1 MTARSDAQ
9 QRHERV
15 IMMVLEV
22 DADTCTNTYGS
33 APCTAAAGAGNECY
47 NTYATC
53 QDKAN
58 FTRGVK
64 TDKFC
69 SRGQVVPGE
78 TVRPYIADNAAVTPT
93 EIQPGKGLAMRS
105 QTSIKLVDEPCPDH
119 LEDPYAATRATPAQ
133 GTFWARYR
141 ARNPNLVGRPAR
153 VRRGYVVQPFTW
165 DTFQT
170 ELFVI
175 DAVRGPDTDGSVTLV
190 LSDPLKIADRNM
202 LPAAT
207 DGALVAD
214 LPAVADAGT
223 AQAGG
228 ASTITLRTDASAVDD
243 AYNGFEVYIDSGVG
257 AGQRRVISDY
267 VGATRVATVSVV
279 WDVQPTSASSY
290 VVSPLSLTLTAGK
303 GSQYA
308 DPVADN
314 SQGLNPQD
322 MTAGLLLTGNT
333 LSYGTS
339 TGTARA
345 KLSAGRGKYYWEVEV
360 GLGTVGSIQIGVG
373 SALANLNTVPISP
386 DVNVCVYIYLGAIV
400 AGGVT
405 VQTIDPLDA
414 GVVVGIALDADNGQI
429 TFYRDGVLQGVPQA
443 LPAGPWFPLLEIHA
457 DTSSGTAYFRR
468 SQFRYAV
475 PSGYDAWS
483 DVFSVR
489 IGDEVIEYTAKSGDV
504 LSWPDGTYR
513 GQWGTVREDHDAEDA
528 VQLCRAWISKR
539 PWEVLRDLHT
549 ESGISATYLDTTGWQ
564 AQDTDWLNGSEITA
578 ILTEPEKASALIAEL
593 LQDVNAI
600 EWWDPVAQKARMLVN
615 QPLQAGAITELT
627 EAQLMEGSVKV
638 ERQDAERITQA
649 AMYYGLRSATAE
661 RDQAKNYAAAAI
673 NIDVD
678 AQSAVEY
685 GDTRPSVS
693 KSRWLGAANATFVRQ
708 TVARRVARLRDA
720 PYKQTFRLDPRDEVA
735 LGNLVTLT
743 HRALTDATGAPKA
756 VRARVVRMADKGT
769 HFEGTALTIGYGGL
783 RYGLIAPNGLPNYGS
798 ASEAQRAYA
807 FICNS
812 SGLMGNGDDGYRI
825 I

>member
-1 MTARSDAQ
+1 
-9 QRHERV
+9 
-15 IMMVLEV
+15 
-22 DADTCTNTYGS
+22 
-33 APCTAAAGAGNECY
+33 
-47 NTYATC
+47 
-53 QDKAN
+53 
-58 FTRGVK
+58 
-64 TDKFC
+64 
-69 SRGQVVPGE
+69 
-78 TVRPYIADNAAVTPT
+78 
-93 EIQPGKGLAMRS
+93 MRS

-133 GTFWARYR
+133 GTFWARYL

-153 VRRGYVVQPFTW
+153 VRRGYVVQPFSW

-228 ASTITLRTDASAVDD
+228 ASTITLRTGASAVDS
-243 AYNGFEVYIDSGVG
+243 AYNGHEVLITSGVG
-257 AGQRRVISDY
+257 SGQRRVISGY
-267 VGATRVATVSVV
+267 VGATRVATVSVA
-279 WDVQPTSASSY
+279 WAVQPTNASTY
-290 VVSPLSLTLTAGK
+290 EVAPLSLNVGTDKGAQYPDPATSGK
-303 GSQYA
+303 PEY
-308 DPVADN
+308 
-314 SQGLNPQD
+314 
-322 MTAGLLLTGNT
+322 
-333 LSYGTS
+333 
-339 TGTARA
+339 
-345 KLSAGRGKYYWEVEV
+345 
-360 GLGTVGSIQIGVG
+360 
-373 SALANLNTVPISP
+373 
-386 DVNVCVYIYLGAIV
+386 
-400 AGGVT
+400 
-405 VQTIDPLDA
+405 
-414 GVVVGIALDADNGQI
+414 
-429 TFYRDGVLQGVPQA
+429 
-443 LPAGPWFPLLEIHA
+443 
-457 DTSSGTAYFRR
+457 
-468 SQFRYAV
+468 
-475 PSGYDAWS
+475 
-483 DVFSVR
+483 VR
-489 IGDEVIEYTAKSGDV
+489 VGDEVIRYTAKSGDV
-504 LSWPDGTYR
+504 LSWADGTYR

-549 ESGISATYLDTTGWQ
+549 ESGIDASYLDTAGWQ
-564 AQDTDWLNGSEITA
+564 LEDEDWLNGGEITA

-615 QPLQAGAITELT
+615 QPLQAGTITELT
-627 EAQLMEGSVKV
+627 EAQLIEGSVKV

-649 AMYYGLRSATAE
+649 ALYYGLRSATAE

-673 NIDVD
+673 NIDLD
-678 AQSAVEY
+678 AQSAAEY

-693 KSRWLGAANATFVRQ
+693 KSRWLSAANATFVRQ

-720 PYKQTFRLDPRDEVA
+720 PYKQTFRLDPRDEVP

-743 HRALTDATGAPKA
+743 HRALTDATGAPKP

-798 ASEAQRAYA
+798 ASEAQRAAYV
-807 FICNS
+807 FISNN

>member
-1 MTARSDAQ
+1 
-9 QRHERV
+9 
-15 IMMVLEV
+15 MMVLEV
-22 DADTCTNTYGS
+22 DADTCLNTYGS
-33 APCTAAAGAGNECY
+33 APCTAAAGTGNECY
-47 NTYATC
+47 NTFATC
-53 QDKAN
+53 QDKSN
-58 FTRGVK
+58 FTRGTV
-64 TDKFC
+64 TQKFC

-78 TVRPYIADNAAVTPT
+78 TVRPYVSGNASITPT

-133 GTFWARYR
+133 GTFWARYL

-153 VRRGYVVQPFTW
+153 VRRGYVVSPFTW

-207 DGALVAD
+207 DGSLVAA
-214 LPAVADAGT
+214 LPAVADSGT

-243 AYNGFEVYIDSGVG
+243 AYNGFEVFITSGVG
-257 AGQRRVISDY
+257 SGQRRVISDY
-267 VGATRVATVSVV
+267 VGATRVATVSVA
-279 WDVQPTSASSY
+279 WAVQPTNASTY
-290 VVSPLSLTLTAGK
+290 EVVPLSLNVGTDKGAQYPDPATSGK
-303 GSQYA
+303 PEY
-308 DPVADN
+308 
-314 SQGLNPQD
+314 
-322 MTAGLLLTGNT
+322 
-333 LSYGTS
+333 
-339 TGTARA
+339 
-345 KLSAGRGKYYWEVEV
+345 
-360 GLGTVGSIQIGVG
+360 
-373 SALANLNTVPISP
+373 
-386 DVNVCVYIYLGAIV
+386 
-400 AGGVT
+400 
-405 VQTIDPLDA
+405 
-414 GVVVGIALDADNGQI
+414 
-429 TFYRDGVLQGVPQA
+429 
-443 LPAGPWFPLLEIHA
+443 
-457 DTSSGTAYFRR
+457 
-468 SQFRYAV
+468 
-475 PSGYDAWS
+475 
-483 DVFSVR
+483 VR
-489 IGDEVIEYTAKSGDV
+489 VGDEVIRYTAKIGDV
-504 LSWPDGTYR
+504 LSWADGTYR
-513 GQWGTVREDHDAEDA
+513 GQWGTVRDDHDAEDA

-549 ESGISATYLDTTGWQ
+549 ESGLDAGYLDAAGWQ
-564 AQDTDWLNGSEITA
+564 LEDEDWLNGGEITA

-600 EWWDPVAQKARMLVN
+600 EWWDPVQQKARMLVN
-615 QPLQAGAITELT
+615 QPLQAGTITELT
-627 EAQLMEGSVKV
+627 EAQLIEGSVKV

-661 RDQAKNYAAAAI
+661 RDQVKNYAAAAI

-685 GDTRPSVS
+685 GDTRPSLT
-693 KSRWLGAANATFVRQ
+693 KSRWLGPANATFVRQ
-708 TVARRVARLRDA
+708 NMARKVARLRDA
-720 PYKQTFRLDPRDEVA
+720 PFKETFRLDPRDEVP

-743 HRALTDATGAPKA
+743 HRGLTDAAGAPKP

-807 FICNS
+807 FISNN
-812 SGLMGNGDDGYRI
+812 SGLMGNGDNGYRI